1 MGWEARGNAVKP
13 MTLDLPTPSGIPS
26 DTADN
31 GPRGQR
37 IGMLLRRTREGR
49 RIAIDDAAATLRL
62 KVSYLEAIERGA
74 YERLPGPAYAVGF
87 VRAYAEYLGL
97 DGNEAA
103 RRFKREAQGF
113 DGRPDLSLPMP
124 VAERSIP
131 GGRILVM
138 ALVLAVC
145 GYGFWYYVAS
155 GERRHPEIVAAVPPS
170 LRTDTMTPSEAKAAV
185 DDQTRQPAT
194 GSQTATKPQIATNE
208 TATMA
213 TSAASGAAP
222 LPKQVA
228 AVDVGPQGGSSPIG
242 IHSTPPG
249 RLYGDVTGHARIEL
263 RFSGDCW
270 IQVKGGGPDAD
281 LGKLMHAGD
290 VYRVPDHPGL
300 VARVGDSD
308 AVMIVLD
315 GKVVTLPK
323 GNSLVR
329 NINLD
334 PKELAAW
341 AGARA
346 PRLPERSGAAP
357 PAANLPPAPVPASAA
372 VPKAATIPPKLN

>member
-1 MGWEARGNAVKP
+1 

-26 DTADN
+26 DAADN

-62 KVSYLEAIERGA
+62 KVSYLEAIEKGA

-97 DGNEAA
+97 DGDEAA

-124 VAERSIP
+124 IAERSIP
-131 GGRILVM
+131 GGRILM
-138 ALVLAVC
+138 TALVLAVC
-145 GYGFWYYVAS
+145 GYGFWYYVGS
-155 GERRHPEIVAAVPPS
+155 GERRHPQMVAAVPAS
-170 LRTDTMTPSEAKAAV
+170 LGIDTATPSEAKAAV
-185 DDQTRQPAT
+185 GDQTRQPAT
-194 GSQTATKPQIATNE
+194 APQGGTNE
-208 TATMA
+208 TASIPVPLTG
-213 TSAASGAAP
+213 GAAP

-228 AVDVGPQGGSSPIG
+228 AVDVGPQGGPSPIP
-242 IHSTPPG
+242 IRSTPPG
-249 RLYGDVTGHARIEL
+249 RLYGDATGHARIEL

-308 AVMIVLD
+308 AVMIVAD
-315 GKVVTLPK
+315 GRVVTLPK

-334 PKELAAW
+334 AKELAAW

-346 PRLPERSGAAP
+346 PRLPDRPVTPA
-357 PAANLPPAPVPASAA
+357 PAAVNLAPAPVPARAA
-372 VPKAATIPPKLN
+372 APKAATVPPKLN